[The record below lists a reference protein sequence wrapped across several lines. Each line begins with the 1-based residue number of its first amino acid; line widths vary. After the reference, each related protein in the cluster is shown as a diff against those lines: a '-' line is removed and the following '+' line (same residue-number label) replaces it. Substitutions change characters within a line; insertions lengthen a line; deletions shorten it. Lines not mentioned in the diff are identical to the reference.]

1 MHIPILNYISF
12 MEIGRMFCSM
22 VRVSNWR
29 N

>member
-1 MHIPILNYISF
+1 